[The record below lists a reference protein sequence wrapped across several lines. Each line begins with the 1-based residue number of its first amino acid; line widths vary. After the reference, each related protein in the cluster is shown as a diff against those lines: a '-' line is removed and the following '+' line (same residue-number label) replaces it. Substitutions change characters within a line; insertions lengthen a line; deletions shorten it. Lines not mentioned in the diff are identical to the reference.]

1 VLWRYYVSILNDA
14 FTNVTMHREYLWDQL
29 KLSKINLSDTVTE
42 KDSEKS
48 IQKSGNDIF
57 VEINEK
63 LSAVFNISG
72 FAIYI
77 KINGM
82 ILIKNY
88 VHNRLNLRL

>member
-1 VLWRYYVSILNDA
+1 MKLMY
-14 FTNVTMHREYLWDQL
+14 TREYLWDQL
-29 KLSKINLSDTVTE
+29 KLSKINLSDTITE

-48 IQKSGNDIF
+48 IQKNQNDIF